1 MGRWLAEGGYDKIAE
16 RLFNELRCDRLL
28 LEYDSPRAGDFAPLR
43 FVPKDKIVVLG
54 LITTKHGKL
63 ETADE
68 IMRRIEEAA
77 RYLPV
82 EQLALSPQCGFA
94 SSGRGNPLTE
104 KQQWR
109 KLELVSAVAEIVWK
123 H

>member
-1 MGRWLAEGGYDKIAE
+1 
-16 RLFNELRCDRLL
+16 
-28 LEYDSPRAGDFAPLR
+28 
-43 FVPKDKIVVLG
+43 VLG

-94 SSGRGNPLTE
+94 SSGRGNPLNE
-104 KQQWR
+104 EQQWR
-109 KLELVSAVAEIVWK
+109 KLELVSAVAETVWK

>member
-1 MGRWLAEGGYDKIAE
+1 VLAAWSIRRANGLPEALITGRET
-16 RLFNELRCDRLL
+16 
-28 LEYDSPRAGDFAPLR
+28 FAPLR
-43 FVPKDKIVVLG
+43 FVPKNKIVVLG
-54 LITTKHGKL
+54 LITTKHGQL
-63 ETADE
+63 ETTDE
-68 IMRRIEEAA
+68 IVRRVDEAA

-104 KQQWR
+104 EEQWR
-109 KLELVSAVAEIVWK
+109 KLELVSAVAETVWK